1 MAENLDQVLSRNPK
15 VMGGLLVFAGTRVP
29 VTHLI
34 EYLKAGD
41 SLDVFL
47 DAFRTVE
54 REQATKVIELMG
66 ELVLAQ
72 DLVKS

>member
-34 EYLKAGD
+34 EYLKEGD

-54 REQATKVIELMG
+54 REQATKVIEL
-66 ELVLAQ
+66 VLAQ